1 MIKLYS
7 LGGSGENGRNCYAI
21 EWSEGVIL
29 LDCGV
34 KREINENGVGDYPVL
49 TKELVSKLRFV
60 LLSHA
65 HEDHSASL
73 PLIYSMGYRGKV
85 YASSP
90 TANSTPNFMNK
101 WKNFVKENN
110 GVIPF
115 SEEDITKVEFE
126 TLNIG
131 LNNIDGVEITV
142 GRSGHVVGGIWFI
155 VNVEGK
161 KIFYSGDI
169 VSEPMLLHL
178 SLIHI

>member
-21 EWSEGVIL
+21 EWSEGAIL

-49 TKELVSKLRFV
+49 TKELVAKLKFV

-85 YASSP
+85 YASRP
-90 TANSTPNFMNK
+90 TANSTPNFIKK
-101 WKNFVKENN
+101 WTNFVRENN
-110 GVIPF
+110 GVLPF
-115 SEEDITKVEFE
+115 NDELIESVDFGI
-126 TLNIG
+126 LDIG
-131 LNNIDGVEITV
+131 LNIIDGI
-142 GRSGHVVGGIWFI
+142 
-155 VNVEGK
+155 
-161 KIFYSGDI
+161 
-169 VSEPMLLHL
+169 
-178 SLIHI
+178 